1 MEVKDCLLIVIRASP
16 CLHQQCKFQ
25 VHTHAG
31 LCFKM
36 VHSSAITA
44 WLVGFHCGS
53 TIQEKNEAGQKS
65 DDGQKYGRAG
75 EPEQTAVVTTSVLR
89 YGPQESRPRKC
100 RSGHL
105 AIVIH
110 THWGCAFQKI
120 SQKKRTKCKLKYKT
134 NHFRPTHRKCKPRMN
149 TYSL

>member
-25 VHTHAG
+25 VRPHAG
-31 LCFKM
+31 LSFKM

-75 EPEQTAVVTTSVLR
+75 EPEQTAVVTASVLR
-89 YGPQESRPRKC
+89 IVEVWPPGVPAKAVQIGP
-100 RSGHL
+100 SGHCHPHPL
-105 AIVIH
+105 GLCIAENLP
-110 THWGCAFQKI
+110 
-120 SQKKRTKCKLKYKT
+120 KKKNQMQT
-134 NHFRPTHRKCKPRMN
+134 
-149 TYSL
+149 

>member
-25 VHTHAG
+25 VRTHAG
-31 LCFKM
+31 LSFKM

-53 TIQEKNEAGQKS
+53 AIQEKNEAGQKS

-75 EPEQTAVVTTSVLR
+75 EPEQTAVVTSVLR
-89 YGPQESRPRKC
+89 YGPQESRPRQC

-105 AIVIH
+105 AIVIR

-120 SQKKRTKCKLKYKT
+120 SQKKGPNANLRT
-134 NHFRPTHRKCKPRMN
+134 RPITFGQPTEN
-149 TYSL
+149 ANQG